1 MMPSDFDKPFF
12 LTAYGSDKLL
22 GILLSKKP
30 NGSKGH
36 QILARY
42 SDLLVEVSAG
52 ISGEL
57 ERALGG
63 RIRGQEMP
71 RLLMWQAIHTIIIN
85 PEGT

>member
-1 MMPSDFDKPFF
+1 MPSDLDKPFF

-22 GILLSKKP
+22 GISLSKKP
-30 NGSKGH
+30 NGSKDH

-42 SDLLVEVSAG
+42 SDLLMEVSAG